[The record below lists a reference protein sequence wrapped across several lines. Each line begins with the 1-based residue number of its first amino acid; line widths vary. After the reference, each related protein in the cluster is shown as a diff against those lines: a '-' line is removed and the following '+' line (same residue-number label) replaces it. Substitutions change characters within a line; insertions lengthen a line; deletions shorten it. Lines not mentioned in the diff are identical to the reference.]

1 MSHLSLLT
9 HAINNREFNE
19 PSEEYK
25 EPSSIQIGL
34 ACSDVLVAIV
44 VINAMTKSNLR
55 GKEFI
60 YIFISK

>member
-9 HAINNREFNE
+9 HAINYREFNE

-34 ACSDVLVAIV
+34 DYSDALVAVV

-55 GKEFI
+55 GKELI
-60 YIFISK
+60 YLTF

>member
-9 HAINNREFNE
+9 HAINYREFNE

-34 ACSDVLVAIV
+34 DYSDALV

-55 GKEFI
+55 GKELI
-60 YIFISK
+60 YLTF

>member
-9 HAINNREFNE
+9 HAINKREFNE

-55 GKEFI
+55 GK
-60 YIFISK
+60 